1 MEAAPTLNDDLF
13 LAICFTLSFADEFS
27 SSGQT
32 KPLQFFIRP
41 SNICDHPFER
51 TDWKAV
57 A

>member
-1 MEAAPTLNDDLF
+1 MKAAPTLNDDLF
-13 LAICFTLSFADEFS
+13 LQSASRFHSADEFS